1 MQPLRRIGTATALSL
16 GLLIAGAADVPA
28 TPAAPARTVPVRP
41 VDLDRGSIDGDGA
54 AVTDDHGAPPGL
66 GRAALAL
73 TLDGAGEAGSDSMF
87 GDVADEASINVTPR
101 TVLPVRR
108 LDRLSYWTYLPSRA
122 TAHEGVVPVLQVH
135 LVPDRGQGRVT
146 PDGHKILEFTPSDNT
161 GLQGPIRSG
170 TWQRWNGIRRGRARW
185 RVLETGLRPMADTD
199 RDTPTTTTT
208 EERHQCDR
216 HDCTITWRDV
226 RNDFN
231 GLVIAEVRLVLTR
244 DDADPPDSAGTDA
257 GATPSSGRGD
267 EQATAVADGLSIN
280 RLTYDFSASPR
291 RPKTMLAGRDV
302 LAGAVAGSTWAPT
315 SGVSSSASRN

>member
-28 TPAAPARTVPVRP
+28 TPAAPARTIPVRP
-41 VDLDRGSIDGDGA
+41 VDLDRANIDGDGA
-54 AVTDDHGAPPGL
+54 AVSGDHGAPPGL

-87 GDVADEASINVTPR
+87 GDVADEASINLTPR

-108 LDRLSYWTYLPSRA
+108 LDRLSYWTYQPSRA
-122 TAHEGVVPVLQVH
+122 AAQKGMVPALQVH
-135 LVPDRGQGRVT
+135 LVPDRDLRRVA
-146 PDGHKILEFTPSDNT
+146 PDGHKILQFTPSDNT

-185 RVLETGLRPMADTD
+185 RVLETGLRPMTDTD
-199 RDTPTTTTT
+199 RDAPTTTT

-244 DDADPPDSAGTDA
+244 VDADPPDSAGTDV
-257 GATPSSGRGD
+257 GDTPSSGRGD
-267 EQATAVADGLSIN
+267 ERDTAVVDGLSIN

-291 RPKTMLAGRDV
+291 RAKTMLAGRD
-302 LAGAVAGSTWAPT
+302 LSAGAVAGSTSAPT
-315 SGVSSSASRN
+315 AGVS